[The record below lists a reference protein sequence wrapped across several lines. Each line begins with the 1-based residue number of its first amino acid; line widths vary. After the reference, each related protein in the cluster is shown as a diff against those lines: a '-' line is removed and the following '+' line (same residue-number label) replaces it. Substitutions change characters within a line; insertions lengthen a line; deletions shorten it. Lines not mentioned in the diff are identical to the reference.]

1 VSQIEGT
8 PPGRSTYER
17 SFLFGERV
25 ALRGV
30 LRMDMNLY
38 RGWLDDSEI
47 THFLEMGFRPTSDH
61 DLETVFKLSTE
72 THDNIVFTITDKQS
86 GQAVGFV
93 GLYAINWVCR
103 RGDYRIIIGE
113 RESLGRGLGTEV
125 AKLVVAYGFE
135 TLNLEVMTLGVN
147 SENHRAIQSYEN
159 AGFVREG
166 VRRKMIYRNNR
177 YYDILQMSVLRDE
190 YYANKPGSPA

>member
-1 VSQIEGT
+1 
-8 PPGRSTYER
+8 
-17 SFLFGERV
+17 
-25 ALRGV
+25 
-30 LRMDMNLY
+30 M
-38 RGWLDDSEI
+38 
-47 THFLEMGFRPTSDH
+47 
-61 DLETVFKLSTE
+61 
-72 THDNIVFTITDKQS
+72 
-86 GQAVGFV
+86 
-93 GLYAINWVCR
+93 CC

-135 TLNLEVMTLGVN
+135 TLNLEVITLGVN

-166 VRRKMIYRNNR
+166 VRRKMIYRNSR

-190 YYANKPGSPA
+190 YYAHEPGSPA